1 MSIFTGEYTKTQQG
15 KWIIQCHSTS
25 RWSSWDSNTG
35 LSDSTTPDPKKKKE
49 RRGKE
54 MVTVSVEA
62 LVVELEYVL
71 MDE

>member
-1 MSIFTGEYTKTQQG
+1 MSIPKLNKENELSSVTQPAG
-15 KWIIQCHSTS
+15 GLVGIQTQVF
-25 RWSSWDSNTG
+25 
-35 LSDSTTPDPKKKKE
+35 LTPQLLIRKKKKE